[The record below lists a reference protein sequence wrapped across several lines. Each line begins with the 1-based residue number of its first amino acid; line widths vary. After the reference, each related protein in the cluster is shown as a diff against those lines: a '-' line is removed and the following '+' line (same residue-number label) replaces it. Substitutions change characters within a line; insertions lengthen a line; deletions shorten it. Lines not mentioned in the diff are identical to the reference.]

1 MSVVTRLPDRRRCR
15 QLAVCKVSDD
25 RLKLSYLGSFRY
37 RLHKQPLRAVTFEGE
52 ETQYAELDCVLGPTA
67 IARRSQAVTEIP
79 VASDR
84 QSAVRL
90 LACIDAG
97 SVPVTDESW
106 GVDVV
111 AILRSQS
118 RLQAL
123 DFWMRNPD
131 YLANELL
138 NEFEKTKDEAL
149 IQLVQQI
156 FDSREPD
163 LRRLPMI
170 RYHFGAFEPL
180 DNPLAILRAS
190 DLIRV
195 RREGVPSQV
204 REHLYLLTR
213 RGRASMNELAAA
225 SPEIA
230 WYKDRAA
237 VVATLAGEVG
247 GKALKDRQYLQQ
259 EYASTELKHLIAP
272 VTDRVRDRLE
282 LIQKG
287 LAA

>member
-1 MSVVTRLPDRRRCR
+1 M
-15 QLAVCKVSDD
+15 
-25 RLKLSYLGSFRY
+25 
-37 RLHKQPLRAVTFEGE
+37 
-52 ETQYAELDCVLGPTA
+52 
-67 IARRSQAVTEIP
+67 TEIP

-106 GVDVV
+106 GADVV

-123 DFWMRNPD
+123 DFGCAIQTTWRTNCLMSLKN
-131 YLANELL
+131 
-138 NEFEKTKDEAL
+138 KDKAL

-195 RREGVPSQV
+195 QREGAPGQV

-225 SPEIA
+225 APEIA

-287 LAA
+287 LAV